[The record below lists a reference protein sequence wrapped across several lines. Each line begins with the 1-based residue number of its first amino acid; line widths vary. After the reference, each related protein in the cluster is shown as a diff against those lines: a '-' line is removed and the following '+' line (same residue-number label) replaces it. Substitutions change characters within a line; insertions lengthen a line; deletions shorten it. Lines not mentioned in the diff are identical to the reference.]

1 MKSLATAFK
10 EVYGEALKEYGF
22 KKVKGKYPYYAR
34 MVGDEIVQVIT
45 YKEEWCAAQNK
56 KAFSVMGGIATVY
69 RKKIAFDE
77 SPKDNAEWLVGD
89 FDIYINYHKGDFVAS
104 MAESI
109 RKIEYEKEN
118 EQSLINAIN
127 WSLEISKDNILKS
140 LESVNSLEQC
150 ILYYL
155 KYKPSLLRIWA
166 DERYIKKWIGG
177 SHNEGLLY
185 IKVYGFSDYK
195 HYEEDQRM
203 IMARYNEMELDSIN
217 SGRSGLTLLEYERDR
232 VDRLKEMNEKIDE
245 YKILLKNQDYNVMI
259 VDELQKRKN
268 DNLLELIKMRLL

>member
-1 MKSLATAFK
+1 M
-10 EVYGEALKEYGF
+10 
-22 KKVKGKYPYYAR
+22 
-34 MVGDEIVQVIT
+34 
-45 YKEEWCAAQNK
+45 
-56 KAFSVMGGIATVY
+56 
-69 RKKIAFDE
+69 
-77 SPKDNAEWLVGD
+77 
-89 FDIYINYHKGDFVAS
+89 DIYINCHKCDFSAS

-109 RKIEYEKEN
+109 RKIVYEKEN

-140 LESVNSLEQC
+140 LESVNSLETC

-155 KYKPSLLRIWA
+155 EYKPSLLRIWA

-203 IMARYNEMELDSIN
+203 IMARCNEMELDSIN
-217 SGRSGLTLLEYERDR
+217 SGRSGLTLLEYERDK

-268 DNLLELIKMRLL
+268 DNLLELKKITLL